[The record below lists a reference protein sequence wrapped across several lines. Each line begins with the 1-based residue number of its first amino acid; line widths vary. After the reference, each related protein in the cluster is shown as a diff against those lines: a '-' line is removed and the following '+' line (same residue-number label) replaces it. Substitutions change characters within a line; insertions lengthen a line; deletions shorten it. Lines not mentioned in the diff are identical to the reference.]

1 VISSS
6 RVMQD
11 DTKRTPSEPV
21 EPPGC
26 AMLGAGLAGVTPFVA
41 HHNLFH
47 AARQQRDAVSELI
60 QIIKRAD
67 DRKSGTLAPRSLE
80 E

>member
-1 VISSS
+1 
-6 RVMQD
+6 
-11 DTKRTPSEPV
+11 
-21 EPPGC
+21 
-26 AMLGAGLAGVTPFVA
+26 MLGAGLAGVTPFVA